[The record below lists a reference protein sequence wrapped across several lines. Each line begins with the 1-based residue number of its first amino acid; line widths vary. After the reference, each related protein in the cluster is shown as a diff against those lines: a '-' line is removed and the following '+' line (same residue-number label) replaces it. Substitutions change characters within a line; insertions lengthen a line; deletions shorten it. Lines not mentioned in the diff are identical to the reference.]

1 METSKLKE
9 YLKEEFPVVYKTA
22 KIWLIKDSTNNILAG
37 EMIRDRLE
45 KKGFRKITM
54 DENIHE
60 SLEEAEEYFS
70 EETSK

>member
-70 EETSK
+70 EEILK